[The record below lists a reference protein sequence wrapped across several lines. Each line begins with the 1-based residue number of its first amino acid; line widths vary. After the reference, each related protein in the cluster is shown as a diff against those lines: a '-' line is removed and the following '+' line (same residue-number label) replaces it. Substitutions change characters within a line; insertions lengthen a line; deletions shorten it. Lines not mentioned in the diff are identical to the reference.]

1 VTTPAHVLYPSYAV
15 PPSPYPRR
23 TSKDLKLIAADSA
36 ERFSGL
42 FAKGAAVAWG
52 FRHLATDVETLAVE
66 LVTRA
71 VETTGNPNP
80 RPRLTELWKK
90 RPPNIGIRITQR
102 DHGLLIEVWD
112 SDPTPP
118 HRVDAHLATVANVS
132 QDWGCYRPRGG
143 GKVIWA
149 ELGMPR
155 QGRARRIYRGCA

>member
-1 VTTPAHVLYPSYAV
+1 M
-15 PPSPYPRR
+15 
-23 TSKDLKLIAADSA
+23 
-36 ERFSGL
+36 
-42 FAKGAAVAWG
+42 FARGVAVAWG
-52 FRHLATDVETLAVE
+52 FRHLATDAQTLAVE

-80 RPRLTELWKK
+80 YFTELPKN

-102 DHGLLIEVWD
+102 DRGLIIEVWD

-118 HRVDAHLATVANVS
+118 QGTDTHLATVANAS
-132 QDWGCYRPRGG
+132 QEWGCYRPPGG

-155 QGRARRIYRGCA
+155 QHHTRRTCGVCA